1 MNELK
6 SYFDYHKLSKTGKKS
21 DWLKCISVH
30 FYLSFAAE
38 NQQNPSAIQQDK
50 ETDSTE
56 TDAETSENEE
66 YMDADDSSDD
76 EVLSMGPESENSDVI
91 MIPETVYTRS
101 GRKAGGLSTVSP
113 GGGGGTQAF
122 L

>member
-6 SYFDYHKLSKTGKKS
+6 NYIDYHKLSKTGKKS
-21 DWLKCISVH
+21 DWLERISAH
-30 FYLSFAAE
+30 FYLSSATE

-56 TDAETSENEE
+56 TDAETSENED

-76 EVLSMGPESENSDVI
+76 GVLAMGPESENSDEI
-91 MIPETVYTRS
+91 TIPETVHTWS
-101 GRKAGGLSTVSP
+101 GRKAGGFSTVLDL
-113 GGGGGTQAF
+113 F
-122 L
+122 

>member
-6 SYFDYHKLSKTGKKS
+6 NYIDYHELSRTGKKS
-21 DWLKCISVH
+21 GWLERISAH
-30 FYLSFAAE
+30 FYLSSATE
-38 NQQNPSAIQQDK
+38 NQQNLSAIQQDK

-56 TDAETSENEE
+56 TDDETSENED

-76 EVLSMGPESENSDVI
+76 EVLAMGPESENRDEI

-101 GRKAGGLSTVSP
+101 GRKAGGFSTV
-113 GGGGGTQAF
+113 F
-122 L
+122 DLF